1 MKKGQVVIFIAFLSI
16 FALVLGGCDAAPN
29 DPAAPDAGTEANNE
43 TTPINPAGATAGE
56 QPKNDNSGQGNS
68 TPTPPPDSGGKTGV
82 NKFNDAKNNLQKA
95 IDNFAKLQADSS
107 VQSSPNDNET
117 LNSVNDKIS
126 KARNEVEDAEKQTEI
141 ADVKLQNAVKRIDEA
156 EAEIKKIKSANTTK
170 GEVSKFLFDAKNI
183 IRKNTTSLN
192 DSQKKVIEPYTGEG
206 GSKTITS
213 SQTESSISYVII
225 ALSIISLIAIGGCI
239 WLLFDSR
246 KSISDLKK
254 RMSADI
260 GQNLNLLKPQIND
273 LYNNIKFSRES
284 LTEIRS
290 QVSTLSSAR
299 QPNFNNASQ
308 NTGESWENQN
318 LRDELS
324 RAKREIQSL
333 EKEKYTLVEGKNE
346 LERHI
351 RSRESQI
358 GQEAKDHVDREIAKY
373 SAIIESLKQE
383 LEKATVSSI
392 SSERIPEIPVSPEI
406 LRRLIEN
413 LKSSPATQV
422 SNVEGLSL
430 NEKIATQ
437 TKQLETFYRS
447 AMNGDTSAAKR
458 LLEEIPLR
466 PYEYSPELWSDSIAA
481 KNKLEI
487 ARNLATKLLE
497 KHGYKLIQPI
507 PGVDAYSMQWH
518 DERDQIITFDSRLI
532 GKVAVV
538 RTAGL
543 EYGGE
548 IIKKAFIAQY
558 VQGTGTPPSSSVAPD
573 YSRPLEPSPSA
584 TTTESTFGE
593 ASQPNNTVVNTGASG
608 SSIENPSDTNRTS
621 GIGATGES
629 SSDTVNDSQQHK
641 STSAPNGQSAFP
653 PSGHQFQYDTQKS
666 DGEEP
671 VQ

>member
-1 MKKGQVVIFIAFLSI
+1 MKKRQSVIFIAFLSI
-16 FALVLGGCDAAPN
+16 FTLVLGGCGSAPN
-29 DPAAPDAGTEANNE
+29 KPADPNAGSEAKDVATQN
-43 TTPINPAGATAGE
+43 TPANPNA
-56 QPKNDNSGQGNS
+56 SGQTTNTKNGQNS
-68 TPTPPPDSGGKTGV
+68 APQTPPPDGGGTPVGFTEAKT
-82 NKFNDAKNNLQKA
+82 NLTYALDKVAVLAVSSEQSLTVVSEK
-95 IDNFAKLQADSS
+95 IGNAKL
-107 VQSSPNDNET
+107 
-117 LNSVNDKIS
+117 
-126 KARNEVEDAEKQTEI
+126 EVEDAEKQTGNEAIVRKLREAVTTIGDAETEI
-141 ADVKLQNAVKRIDEA
+141 QKL
-156 EAEIKKIKSANTTK
+156 KSANTTA
-170 GEVSKFLFDAKNI
+170 GVSKFLNDAKKIIEKNI
-183 IRKNTTSLN
+183 ASLKSPSQPKNNEPEASV
-192 DSQKKVIEPYTGEG
+192 KVGKPIP
-206 GSKTITS
+206 SA
-213 SQTESSISYVII
+213 QTESTISYVII
-225 ALSIISLIAIGGCI
+225 ALSIISLIATGGCI
-239 WLLFDSR
+239 WLLFDSK
-246 KSISDLKK
+246 KSISELSKK
-254 RMSADI
+254 MSADNTQFSSKI
-260 GQNLNLLKPQIND
+260 SALLQD
-273 LYNNIKFSRES
+273 NIRPFKES
-284 LTEIRS
+284 LTEIIKD

-299 QPNFNNASQ
+299 QLSVNNASQ
-308 NTGESWENQN
+308 NISESRENQN
-318 LRDELS
+318 LRDELTQ
-324 RAKREIQSL
+324 AKSKIQSL
-333 EKEKYTLVEGKNE
+333 ITEKDTLVEGKNE
-346 LERHI
+346 LERRI
-351 RSRESQI
+351 QSRESQL
-358 GQEAKDHVDREIAKY
+358 GQEAKDHVEREIAKY
-373 SAIIESLKQE
+373 SAIIDSLRQE

-392 SSERIPEIPVSPEI
+392 SSERIPEIPISPES

-422 SNVEGLSL
+422 SNVEGSSL

-437 TKQLETFYRS
+437 TKQLETSYRS

-543 EYGGE
+543 EFGGE

-558 VQGTGTPPSSSVAPD
+558 VQGTGTPPPSSVAPD
-573 YSRPLEPSPSA
+573 YSRPAEASPS
-584 TTTESTFGE
+584 E
-593 ASQPNNTVVNTGASG
+593 ASQPTNTVVNTVASG

-629 SSDTVNDSQQHK
+629 SSDNANDSQQHK

-653 PSGHQFQYDTQKS
+653 PSGHQVPYDTQKS

>member
-16 FALVLGGCDAAPN
+16 FTLVLGGCDAAPN
-29 DPAAPDAGTEANNE
+29 NPAAPDAGTEANNE

-56 QPKNDNSGQGNS
+56 QPKNDNSGKGNS

-82 NKFNDAKNNLQKA
+82 NKFNDAIKNLQE
-95 IDNFAKLQADSS
+95 AKDI
-107 VQSSPNDNET
+107 VT
-117 LNSVNDKIS
+117 
-126 KARNEVEDAEKQTEI
+126 
-141 ADVKLQNAVKRIDEA
+141 KLQNSSSEPTLTVINKILEAIYDVEAADKEEKIVAVRDKLQEAVTRIGEA
-156 EAEIKKIKSANTTK
+156 GIENAKIGDATASSKVGELLSKAKQTIQKEIGSLSSQILQENKKTN
-170 GEVSKFLFDAKNI
+170 
-183 IRKNTTSLN
+183 
-192 DSQKKVIEPYTGEG
+192 TGET
-206 GSKTITS
+206 GSKTSTS

-254 RMSADI
+254 IMSADI
-260 GQNLNLLKPQIND
+260 GHNLNLIKPKISD
-273 LYNNIKFSRES
+273 LYDNIDFSKKS
-284 LTEIRS
+284 LIAIKE

-324 RAKREIQSL
+324 RAERQIQSL
-333 EKEKYTLVEGKNE
+333 EKENDTLVEGKNE

-358 GQEAKDHVDREIAKY
+358 GQEAKDHVDREIAKN